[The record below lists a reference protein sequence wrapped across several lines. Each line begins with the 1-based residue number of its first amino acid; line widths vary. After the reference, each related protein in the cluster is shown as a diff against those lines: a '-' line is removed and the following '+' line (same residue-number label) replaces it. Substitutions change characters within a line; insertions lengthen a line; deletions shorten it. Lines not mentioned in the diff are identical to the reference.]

1 MLLADVVSTA
11 AYVAATS
18 ARNGKIELLA
28 DLLRRTPPEDVA
40 PTIGFLSGWPRQGRV
55 GIGWATAWRNQ
66 DGGRATEPT
75 LTVADVDAFFD
86 RVLETVG
93 KGSAKTRGELV
104 SGLLGRATEAEADFI
119 RRLFVGEMRQGAL
132 EGVITEAVAGAS
144 GAASSAVRRALMLSG
159 DLGTTAEI
167 ALREGEAGLAEIG
180 LEVLRPVLP
189 MLASTAETTAEALGL
204 TGLASVEWKLD
215 GIRIQIHRAGDEVR
229 AFTRNLNDVTERMPE
244 VVEIVRSLPEERLV
258 LDAEA
263 IVLDA
268 DERPHLFQD
277 TMSRVGRR
285 TGAHEA
291 ALAPSF
297 FDVLIA
303 GDDQLLDLP
312 LSERRKRLEGI
323 AGDWRIPS
331 IVTDDAGEAERF
343 LDTAVTAGHEGVMVK
358 ALASTYQAGRRGKSW
373 IKVKPA
379 KTLDLVVLAAEWGH
393 GRRRGWLSN
402 LHLGARDP
410 DGGFVMVGKTFK
422 GLTDETLAWQT
433 ERFQEIETSREGI
446 TVWVRPELVVEIEL
460 DGVQSSTRYA
470 GGVALRFARLKRY
483 RPDRSPADADT
494 IDAVRALLPR

>member
-1 MLLADVVSTA
+1 VLLADVVATA
-11 AYVAATS
+11 ASVAATS

-28 DLLRRTPPEDVA
+28 ELFRRTPPEDIA
-40 PTIGFLSGWPRQGRV
+40 PTVGFLSGEPRQGRV

-66 DGGRATEPT
+66 DGGAAGAPS
-75 LTVADVDAFFD
+75 LTVADLDAFFD
-86 RVLETVG
+86 RVLGTVG
-93 KGSAKTRGELV
+93 KGSAQARSELV
-104 SGLLGRATEAEADFI
+104 AGLLARATEAEADFI
-119 RRLFVGEMRQGAL
+119 RRLFVGEMRHGAL
-132 EGVITEAVAGAS
+132 EGVIAEAVAR
-144 GAASSAVRRALMLSG
+144 AAGVSASAVRRANMLCG
-159 DLGTTAEI
+159 NLGKTAEI
-167 ALREGEAGLAEIG
+167 ALRDGEAGLAEIE

-189 MLASTAETTAEALGL
+189 MLASTADTPEEALAIS
-204 TGLASVEWKLD
+204 GLASVEWKLD

-285 TGAHEA
+285 TGANEV
-291 ALAPSF
+291 ALVPWF
-297 FDVLIA
+297 FDVLVA
-303 GDDQLLDLP
+303 GDEQLLDVP

-323 AGDWRIPS
+323 AGDRRIPS
-331 IVTDDAGEAERF
+331 IVTDDGGEAERF
-343 LDTAVTAGHEGVMVK
+343 LDAAVAAGHEGVMVK
-358 ALASTYQAGRRGKSW
+358 ALSSTYQAGRRGKSW

-379 KTLDLVVLAAEWGH
+379 KMLDLVVLAAEWGH

-410 DGGFVMVGKTFK
+410 EGGFVMVGKTFK

-460 DGVQSSTRYA
+460 DGVQTSTRYA

-483 RPDRSPADADT
+483 RPDKTPADADT